1 MLAHKRT
8 AKAACSSFSHSC
20 FTLQADSD
28 PVEAVGSWPSLSR
41 RRKLACRAGSDEGRP
56 WEAKPPRHGLPTARL
71 SPRQA
76 RQTGQAGEAVDQ
88 TASKASLQSRRRL
101 GARQG
106 LRSSLLEEQA
116 IPKHPW
122 QASPDRHAKRD
133 AGSPS
138 PSEPSHTHLW
148 ARWSRRSSLL
158 EEPRPSQT
166 IQAGNSL
173 PGTRQRAAYGAPS
186 HTPTVP
192 IRRQRS
198 CLSCGSWLRRKWVT
212 IPPTAD
218 HGQSAANPPPSVMR
232 QANAAE
238 PPPSVLRFA
247 LCASLL
253 APYASR
259 FPLPPYRLPLPPI
272 PVRTFLRS
280 YVLPFCGPPSHR
292 PTFSRLRL
300 SD

>member
-1 MLAHKRT
+1 
-8 AKAACSSFSHSC
+8 
-20 FTLQADSD
+20 
-28 PVEAVGSWPSLSR
+28 
-41 RRKLACRAGSDEGRP
+41 
-56 WEAKPPRHGLPTARL
+56 
-71 SPRQA
+71 
-76 RQTGQAGEAVDQ
+76 VDQ

-106 LRSSLLEEQA
+106 LRSSSLEKKA
-116 IPKHPW
+116 ILRHLW
-122 QASPDRHAKRD
+122 QASPERHAKRD

-198 CLSCGSWLRRKWVT
+198 CLSCGSWFKNNL
-212 IPPTAD
+212 AF
-218 HGQSAANPPPSVMR
+218 
-232 QANAAE
+232 
-238 PPPSVLRFA
+238 RFA
-247 LCASLL
+247 HFA
-253 APYASR
+253 
-259 FPLPPYRLPLPPI
+259 YRLPLTAYRLPPGAHRLWAGQYRNEYQKI
-272 PVRTFLRS
+272 PIHSCNTA
-280 YVLPFCGPPSHR
+280 VL
-292 PTFSRLRL
+292 FSRAITEGMKVCQPQYNGP
-300 SD
+300 